1 MGLRE
6 RKKQQTRTALADT
19 AMALFVARGFDRVTV
34 AEVAQ
39 AAGVSVNTVFNYFP
53 AKEDL
58 FFDQQADVE
67 AHLAEV
73 VRNRAAGTSA
83 VGAVHASLLAAL
95 ERDEP
100 TLGLSSE
107 AKTFWQVVADSP
119 ALQAR
124 GREIAERSEA
134 ALAAVLAEETGTHL
148 DDPMPKLVAGAIAG
162 AYQATTAEIR
172 RRVIAG
178 EHAESIR
185 RIVTAAARRAFDLL
199 QSGLGD
205 YPETATDLGGAD
217 GA

>member
-6 RKKQQTRTALADT
+6 LKKQQTRTALADT

-39 AAGVSVNTVFNYFP
+39 TAGVSVNTVFNYFP
-53 AKEDL
+53 TKEDL
-58 FFDQQADVE
+58 FFDRQADVE

-73 VRNRAAGTSA
+73 VRDRPAGTSA
-83 VGAVHASLLAAL
+83 AGAVHASLLAAL

-107 AKTFWQVVADSP
+107 AKSFWQVVADSP

-124 GREIAERSEA
+124 ERVIAERSEA
-134 ALAAVLAEETGTHL
+134 ALAAVLAEETGGDL
-148 DDPMPKLVAGAIAG
+148 DDPTHKLLAGAIAG
-162 AYQATTAEIR
+162 AYRATTAEIR

-178 EHAESIR
+178 EQAESIR
-185 RIVTAAARRAFDLL
+185 RIVKAAAQRAFDLL
-199 QSGLGD
+199 QSGLAD
-205 YPETATDLGGAD
+205 YPVTVLDSGGAD